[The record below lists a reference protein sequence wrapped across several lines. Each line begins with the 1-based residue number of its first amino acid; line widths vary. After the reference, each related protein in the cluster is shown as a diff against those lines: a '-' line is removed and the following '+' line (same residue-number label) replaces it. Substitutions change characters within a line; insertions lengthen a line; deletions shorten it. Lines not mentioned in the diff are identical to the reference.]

1 MSGERPL
8 VVVADDDPD
17 ILELIRIRLER
28 LGCDV
33 GTAADGDAA
42 LALIRARRPALVVL
56 DVSMPGLTGYAV
68 TEVLRAQ
75 PETSTIPVLLLT
87 ARVQEAD
94 VERGFIA
101 GATEYMTKPFSP
113 QALGERVLALLSPPA

>member
-17 ILELIRIRLER
+17 ILELVRIRLER

-33 GTAADGDAA
+33 ETAADGDAA
-42 LALIRARRPALVVL
+42 LELARSRRPALVVL

-68 TEVLRAQ
+68 TEALRA
-75 PETSTIPVLLLT
+75 ERDTRAIPVLLLT

-94 VERGFIA
+94 VQRGLAA
-101 GATEYMTKPFSP
+101 GATEYVTKPFSP
-113 QALGERVLALLSPPA
+113 QALGERVLALLSRPA